1 MNCRVV
7 AWLLVAGLV
16 LGSCTTGTCSS
27 RLLLDT
33 HPCRK
38 ELIQDIAADHA
49 EAAGAEV
56 RRFAGG
62 GYRGGEPAVSRRSLG
77 QRAPSPPA
85 PQPNKR
91 LATKMPSPPPPSA

>member
-16 LGSCTTGTCSS
+16 LGSCTT
-27 RLLLDT
+27 
-33 HPCRK
+33 
-38 ELIQDIAADHA
+38 